1 MMPAKVTFD
10 IATKVAAEIFFLGDW
25 EIKVGNSPDIILV
38 DTMRP
43 ELVPNFDIYS
53 DIVYASN
60 GYIVDTVICM
70 GKVLM
75 ENRYVQG
82 EEEILKNTKMVAKAL
97 VER

>member
-1 MMPAKVTFD
+1 
-10 IATKVAAEIFFLGDW
+10 
-25 EIKVGNSPDIILV
+25 
-38 DTMRP
+38 MRP